1 MHFSITDSHL
11 HLWDDN
17 YLNYPRLASMPM
29 LNRSYLLSDLMEATK
44 SLHLEAC
51 VFVQSGCEESQSLAE
66 VNWVTELAKRD
77 ARIHG
82 IIAHASLE
90 LGLEIRPYLEILKS
104 NPLVKGVRRLLIF
117 EKNDFCL
124 QEKFLEGVKLLAEF
138 NFSFE
143 ICINASQLPA
153 AIQMVEQCPQV
164 KFVLEHL
171 GNPNMA
177 TKELDVW
184 QKQIS
189 ELAAFPN
196 VWCKI
201 SRLITEQ
208 TQNWGSDDLKPYIY
222 HAIKEFGYDR
232 VMFGSDWP
240 VVNIA
245 SSYAHW
251 VHILYDLLMHHDAS
265 EDELKK
271 VFHGNAQRYYEL
283 ETQMIE
289 IDKI

>member
-1 MHFSITDSHL
+1 MHFPIIDSHL
-11 HLWDDN
+11 HLWDEN
-17 YLNYPRLASMPM
+17 YLNYPKLSSMPM

-44 SLHLEAC
+44 SLHLEAY

-66 VNWVTELAKRD
+66 VNWVTDLSKRD

-90 LGLEIRPYLEILKS
+90 LGNEIRPYLEILK
-104 NPLVKGVRRLLIF
+104 NNHLVKGVRRLLIL

-124 QEKFLEGVKLLAEF
+124 QEKFLEGVKLLSEF

-143 ICINASQLPA
+143 IGIHADQLSS
-153 AIQMVEQCPQV
+153 AIRMVEQCPQI

-171 GNPNMA
+171 GNPSMA

-184 QKQIS
+184 QKRIS

-208 TQNWGSDDLKPYIY
+208 TQNWSSEDLKPYIF
-222 HAIKEFGYDR
+222 HTVKEFSYDR

-251 VHILYDLLMHHDAS
+251 VHILYDLLIHHGAS
-265 EDELKK
+265 ENELKK
-271 VFHGNAQRYYEL
+271 IFYENAKRYYEL
-283 ETQMIE
+283 SSEVTLSS
-289 IDKI
+289 